1 MIQVFANAQ
10 IHDNTNIC
18 VTLEVLPGICYETMP
33 HRSLRRS
40 MSSQFMSECHSKH
53 RHAIIVRVL
62 LIEWKKTIQPI
73 RQPKH
78 ILAKPGCFKKEW
90 LTICL
95 LSKVIEHEQ
104 VAILFLESI
113 VFVRDIFRPF
123 YRRKQLS

>member
-1 MIQVFANAQ
+1 MKQCHTEVRVVRCLPNL
-10 IHDNTNIC
+10 C
-18 VTLEVLPGICYETMP
+18 LSVTVSTGM
-33 HRSLRRS
+33 
-40 MSSQFMSECHSKH
+40 Q
-53 RHAIIVRVL
+53 AIIVRVL

-113 VFVRDIFRPF
+113 VFVRDIF
-123 YRRKQLS
+123 